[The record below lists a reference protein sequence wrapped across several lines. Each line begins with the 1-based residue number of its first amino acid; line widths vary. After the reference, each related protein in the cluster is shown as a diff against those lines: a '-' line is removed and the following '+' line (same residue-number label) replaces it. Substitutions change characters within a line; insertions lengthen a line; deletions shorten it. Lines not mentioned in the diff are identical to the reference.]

1 MLRKNQPQINHVTN
15 DGSLIDFSQE
25 KVNISL
31 IDCLTGIALE
41 NRYHNRIPWTVLL
54 HSIVVGKV
62 AVALYENNVPLIQKA
77 FCHDLQEAVIRD
89 VPTPIKNAIGNAW
102 YNVEDMI
109 QQKIFTALGID
120 ARISGSD
127 EALVNEIDKA
137 VGYTEA
143 VYFFDFE
150 SEIVQKLSE
159 DVKGVDPKVL
169 TQSAMEFSDVVK
181 NVHMYITE
189 ESEVTIDTISL
200 FRNIISLRV
209 N

>member
-31 IDCLTGIALE
+31 IDCLAGIALE

-159 DVKGVDPKVL
+159 DVKGIDPKVL

>member
-159 DVKGVDPKVL
+159 DVKGIDPKVL

>member
-200 FRNIISLRV
+200 FRNILSLRV